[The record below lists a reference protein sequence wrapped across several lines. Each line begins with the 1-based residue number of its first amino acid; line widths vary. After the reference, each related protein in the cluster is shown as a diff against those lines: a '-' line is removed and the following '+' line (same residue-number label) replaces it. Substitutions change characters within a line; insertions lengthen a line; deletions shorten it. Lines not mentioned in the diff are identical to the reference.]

1 MVGFFVAKFI
11 DQALFLQLH
20 IATVQDY
27 ENGEDIQV
35 LRSKYQEATR
45 DNDTNRVV
53 VWAGIGVGD
62 MNDIK
67 PAKVIIA
74 FHGTESFSDF
84 LLFNR
89 SSFKSCNKSV

>member
-1 MVGFFVAKFI
+1 MVGFFLVAKFI
-11 DQALFLQLH
+11 DQGLFLRLC

-27 ENGEDIQV
+27 ENGEDIQI
-35 LRSKYQEATR
+35 LRSKFQEATR
-45 DNDTNRVV
+45 DNDVTRAI
-53 VWAGIGVGD
+53 VWAGTGVGD

-74 FHGTESFSDF
+74 FHGMGSSSDF

-89 SSFKSCNKSV
+89 S